1 MKKFK
6 YLILLLLSFFILF
19 FPQAISAGSGVSE
32 YWHNSISLQ
41 VYYSNV
47 YIEDSPSVDTDYAY
61 YDPYD
66 EEKGGGEWEDEEEIE
81 IELEALESKIVWRN
95 KEKRARKTM
104 GIVGGIMGALTP
116 LVFAGEEGVQAY
128 GVLLGVAGGGLV
140 GSGGGVLFAEA
151 MIPGED
157 IEGENVKAPVGCFF
171 GTFLGTLIGAAS
183 GATAGGL
190 MLIGAEVDSDWIDVG
205 PKFGIFAGAIIGG
218 MVGGITGGIA
228 GASIA
233 QSFPSGTEETNI
245 VQKRFPTGRMKT
257 FVKIPDSTGVRR
269 TLVEVP
275 KPPLSMNK
283 IATEAIVG
291 AFSGYCI
298 GGISELMLADDPSSL
313 TKNFYWMSGVTLAT
327 SIGVYYSGSRNNE
340 TGNFLGTFFV
350 SSLGMALSYALLSDK
365 EDRENRSIFL
375 VGSPVVCSIFSTFVF
390 NVGRSYTS
398 YQGVDIGFLNFKGD
412 RVILGNP
419 AMYAHSDPF
428 GGKEIAYGLELFK
441 FKF

>member
-1 MKKFK
+1 MKKLK
-6 YLILLLLSFFILF
+6 YLILLLLSSFILF
-19 FPQAISAGSGVSE
+19 FPQAVSAGSSVSE
-32 YWHNSISLQ
+32 YWHNSICLQ
-41 VYYSNV
+41 VYYSNA
-47 YIEDSPSVDTDYAY
+47 YIEDIPSIDIDYAY

-66 EEKGGGEWEDEEEIE
+66 EEEGEKEWEEEEEIE
-81 IELEALESKIVWRN
+81 IEPETLESKIVWRN
-95 KEKRARKTM
+95 KEKRTRKTM
-104 GIVGGIMGALTP
+104 VIVGGVMGALTP
-116 LVFAGEEGVQAY
+116 LIFALEDVQAY
-128 GVLLGVAGGGLV
+128 GVLLGVVGGGLV

-157 IEGENVKAPVGCFF
+157 IEGGNVKAPVGCFF

-190 MLIGAEVDSDWIDVG
+190 MLIGTDSDSPDSFGG
-205 PKFGIFAGAIIGG
+205 PEFGMFAGAIIGG

-257 FVKIPDSTGVRR
+257 FVRIPDSTGVKR

-275 KPPLSMNK
+275 KPPLSMSK
-283 IATEAIVG
+283 IATELIVG

-390 NVGRSYTS
+390 NVARSYTS